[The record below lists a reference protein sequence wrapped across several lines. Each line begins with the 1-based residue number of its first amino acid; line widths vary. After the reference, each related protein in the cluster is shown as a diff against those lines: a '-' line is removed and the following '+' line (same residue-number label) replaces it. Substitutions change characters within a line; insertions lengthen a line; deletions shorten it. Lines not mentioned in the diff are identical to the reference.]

1 MNNKIDVQATKMK
14 RKSTSQNIPI
24 RSWILTATIKPLILG
39 LNLQTCMN
47 YEDLFWD
54 SMKQLVHILRKANIN
69 RDYQMFKKI
78 HQTRSDQS
86 VKCYLRPKTDV
97 LHKCSTLIPIL
108 MTTHTCTLSVL
119 KLKASTISSVAF
131 LPALAS
137 GWTL

>member
-97 LHKCSTLIPIL
+97 LHKCSTYRYLWP
-108 MTTHTCTLSVL
+108 HTCTLYVL

>member
-24 RSWILTATIKPLILG
+24 RSCILTATIKPLILG

-78 HQTRSDQS
+78 HQTRSDHS
-86 VKCYLRPKTDV
+86 VKCYLTKDWCPSQM
-97 LHKCSTLIPIL
+97 LYLPIL
-108 MTTHTCTLSVL
+108 MTTHTCTLYVL